1 MNIDSIKNSL
11 KNIDWFLF
19 LGVIVLVVFGLSV
32 IYSTSFGTDKI
43 VNFQKQVVFSAIGIA
58 LMVGAIFIDYRTLK
72 TYSGV
77 LYIIAVLILGLTLIV
92 AYEMRGVYSWLNL
105 GGFSIEPSEFVKLIL
120 VIILAKFFSTRNIGE
135 FRYVLL
141 SAVYAGV
148 LIGFVFLQPDM
159 GMAAVFF
166 AIWILMLFV
175 SGAKFKHLAV
185 IVVFTLVFAAGSW
198 DFALKDYQR
207 ARIWTFLNPAQ
218 DPLGRGYNVIQA
230 KIAVGSGGLLGKGF
244 ARGTQSQLN
253 FLPEK
258 YSDFIFAALAEE
270 FGFLGIGLL
279 FLIFFFIFSR
289 ISSVIKK
296 VNDAFGKMLI
306 FGIGIMIFS
315 GFFINI
321 AANIS
326 LLPVTGLP
334 LPLISYGGSSLLA
347 TLLSLGIIQSVIIR
361 NKQSYKI
368 KQNIIIDE

>member
-1 MNIDSIKNSL
+1 MNIDSIKNFL
-11 KNIDWFLF
+11 KDIDRFLF
-19 LGVIVLVVFGLSV
+19 VGVIILAFFGLAV

-58 LMVGAIFIDYRTLK
+58 LMIGAALVDYRTLK
-72 TYSGV
+72 TYSGI
-77 LYIIAVLILGLTLIV
+77 LYVIAVLILGLTLIV
-92 AYEMRGVYSWLNL
+92 SYEIRGAYSWLNL

-120 VIILAKFFSTRNIGE
+120 VIILAKFFSTRNTGE
-135 FRYVLL
+135 LRYVLL

-148 LIGFVFLQPDM
+148 LIGLVFLQPDI

-175 SGAKFKHLAV
+175 SGAKFKHLAA
-185 IVVFTLVFAAGSW
+185 IVVFTFVFSAGSW
-198 DFALKDYQR
+198 NFVLKDYQK
-207 ARIWTFLNPAQ
+207 ARIWVFLNPAQ

-279 FLIFFFIFSR
+279 FLIFLFIFSR
-289 ISSVIKK
+289 IFSVIKK

-306 FGIGIMIFS
+306 FGIGVMIFS

-326 LLPVTGLP
+326 LLPVTGLT

-368 KQNIIIDE
+368 KQNIIDE

>member
-1 MNIDSIKNSL
+1 MNIGSIKNSL
-11 KNIDWFLF
+11 KDVDRFLF
-19 LGVIVLVVFGLSV
+19 VGVIILVLFGLAV

-58 LMVGAIFIDYRTLK
+58 LMVGAALVDYRTLK
-72 TYSGV
+72 TYSGI
-77 LYIIAVLILGLTLIV
+77 LYVIAVLILVLTLIV
-92 AYEMRGVYSWLNL
+92 SYETRGVYRWLNL
-105 GGFSIEPSEFVKLIL
+105 GEFSIGPSEFVKLIL
-120 VIILAKFFSTRNIGE
+120 VIILANFFSTRNIGE
-135 FRYVLL
+135 FRYILL

-148 LIGFVFLQPDM
+148 LIGLVFLQPDM
-159 GMAAVFF
+159 GMASLFF

-175 SGAKFKHLAV
+175 SGAKFKHMAV

-198 DFALKDYQR
+198 NFALKDYQKER
-207 ARIWTFLNPAQ
+207 VWTFLNPAQ

-289 ISSVIKK
+289 ILSVIKK

-368 KQNIIIDE
+368 KQNIIDE

>member
-1 MNIDSIKNSL
+1 MNIGSIKNSL
-11 KNIDWFLF
+11 KDVDRFLF
-19 LGVIVLVVFGLSV
+19 VGVIILVLFGLAV

-58 LMVGAIFIDYRTLK
+58 LMVGAALVDYRTLK
-72 TYSGV
+72 TYSGI
-77 LYIIAVLILGLTLIV
+77 LYVIAVLILVLTLIV
-92 AYEMRGVYSWLNL
+92 SYETRGVYRWLNL
-105 GGFSIEPSEFVKLIL
+105 GEFSIGPSEFVKLIL
-120 VIILAKFFSTRNIGE
+120 VIILANFFSTRNIGE
-135 FRYVLL
+135 FRYILL

-148 LIGFVFLQPDM
+148 LIGLVFLQPDM
-159 GMAAVFF
+159 GMASLFF

-175 SGAKFKHLAV
+175 SGAKFKHMAV

-198 DFALKDYQR
+198 NFALKDYQKER
-207 ARIWTFLNPAQ
+207 VWAFLNPAQ

-289 ISSVIKK
+289 ILSVIKK

-368 KQNIIIDE
+368 KQNIIDE

>member
-1 MNIDSIKNSL
+1 L
-11 KNIDWFLF
+11 V
-19 LGVIVLVVFGLSV
+19 LGI
-32 IYSTSFGTDKI
+32 
-43 VNFQKQVVFSAIGIA
+43 
-58 LMVGAIFIDYRTLK
+58 TLAVSYK
-72 TYSGV
+72 T
-77 LYIIAVLILGLTLIV
+77 
-92 AYEMRGVYSWLNL
+92 RGVYSWLNF

-135 FRYVLL
+135 FKHIAL

-148 LIGFVFLQPDM
+148 LIGLVFLQPDM

-166 AIWILMLFV
+166 AIWFLMLFV
-175 SGAKFKHLAV
+175 SGAKFKHLAA
-185 IVVFTLVFAAGSW
+185 IIIFTLVLAAGSW
-198 DFALKDYQR
+198 NFALKDYQKE
-207 ARIWTFLNPAQ
+207 RIQAFLNPAH

-230 KIAVGSGGLLGKGF
+230 KIAVGSGGMLGKGF
-244 ARGTQSQLN
+244 GRGTQSQLN

-279 FLIFFFIFSR
+279 FLIFIFVFSR
-289 ISSVIKK
+289 IFSVIKK
-296 VNDAFGKMLI
+296 VNDGFGKMLI
-306 FGIGIMIFS
+306 FGIGVMIFS

-368 KQNIIIDE
+368 KQNIIDE

>member
-1 MNIDSIKNSL
+1 MNTGSIKNSL
-11 KNIDWFLF
+11 KDIDRFLF
-19 LGVIVLVVFGLSV
+19 VGVIILVLFGLAV

-58 LMVGAIFIDYRTLK
+58 LMVGAALVDYRTLK
-72 TYSGV
+72 TYSGI

-92 AYEMRGVYSWLNL
+92 SYETRGVYRWLNL
-105 GGFSIEPSEFVKLIL
+105 GEFSIGPSEFVKLIL

-148 LIGFVFLQPDM
+148 LIGLIFLQPDM

-185 IVVFTLVFAAGSW
+185 IVVFTLVISAGSW
-198 DFALKDYQR
+198 NFALKDYQKER
-207 ARIWTFLNPAQ
+207 VWAFLNPAQ

-289 ISSVIKK
+289 ILSVIKK
-296 VNDAFGKMLI
+296 IDDAFGKLLI

-334 LPLISYGGSSLLA
+334 LPLISYGGSSILA

-368 KQNIIIDE
+368 KQNIIDE

>member
-1 MNIDSIKNSL
+1 MNIGSIKNSL
-11 KNIDWFLF
+11 KDVDRFLF
-19 LGVIVLVVFGLSV
+19 VGVIILVLFGLAV

-58 LMVGAIFIDYRTLK
+58 LMVGAALVDYRTLK
-72 TYSGV
+72 TYSGI
-77 LYIIAVLILGLTLIV
+77 LYVMAVLILGLTLIV
-92 AYEMRGVYSWLNL
+92 SYETRGVYRWLNL
-105 GGFSIEPSEFVKLIL
+105 GELSIGPSEFVKLIL
-120 VIILAKFFSTRNIGE
+120 VIILAKFFSTRNVGE
-135 FRYVLL
+135 FRYILL

-148 LIGFVFLQPDM
+148 LIGLVFLQPDM

-185 IVVFTLVFAAGSW
+185 VVVFTLVFAAGSW
-198 DFALKDYQR
+198 NFALKDYQKER
-207 ARIWTFLNPAQ
+207 VWAFLNPAQ

-289 ISSVIKK
+289 ILSVIKK

-368 KQNIIIDE
+368 KQNIIDE